1 VNTNTKIVFSYP
13 TELQESFCS
22 SIIHFTFIPLYGF
35 KHHKIHHTLTLLDP
49 CFKTGY
55 LTCESDIRACGP
67 WWLKPLCETHDQGT
81 ISCPPTR
88 APKETPAPHL
98 KSALFLVEAVQFET
112 GLYQN
117 EASFHHSQPFSSRP
131 PPPYLTTR
139 SKPRAAKLTSA
150 KLFPRYNFRYF

>member
-1 VNTNTKIVFSYP
+1 MPGLCTPSIV
-13 TELQESFCS
+13 
-22 SIIHFTFIPLYGF
+22 FTFIAHYWF
-35 KHHKIHHTLTLLDP
+35 FHQNTLNSDALLDP

-55 LTCESDIRACGP
+55 LTCENDIRACGP

-98 KSALFLVEAVQFET
+98 KSASFLVEAVQFET
-112 GLYQN
+112 ELYQN
-117 EASFHHSQPFSSRP
+117 ESSFHHSQPFSSRP
-131 PPPYLTTR
+131 PPPYLTPR
-139 SKPRAAKLTSA
+139 SKPRAATLTSA